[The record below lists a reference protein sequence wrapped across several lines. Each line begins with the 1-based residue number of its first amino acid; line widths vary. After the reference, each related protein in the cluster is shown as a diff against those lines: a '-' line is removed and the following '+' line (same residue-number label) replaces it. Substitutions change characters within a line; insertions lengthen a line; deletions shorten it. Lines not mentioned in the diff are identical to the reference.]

1 MILCEIY
8 VLYDFYMKYV
18 MMQFYYMN
26 IGVVYY
32 LNECCYYLI
41 EII

>member
-1 MILCEIY
+1 
-8 VLYDFYMKYV
+8 MKYV

-32 LNECCYYLI
+32 LNECCYYWI